1 MLTDLRLAFRQ
12 FAKSPG
18 FTAVVLLT
26 LALGIGANTIV
37 FSLVNSVLLRPL
49 PYPDA
54 DRIVMIGSADND
66 GMFWNGMN
74 LPGAQALFDDADF
87 FEAITVV
94 FPQTWSVRQNGAAQK
109 IDGLGVSSGFLQ
121 VYGIQPLLGRD
132 FLPEE
137 DAPGGNN
144 AVTILSH
151 AYWRQAFGADP
162 NIIGQ
167 TIELGGA
174 AGGAAHEVI
183 GVLPPNALWQEDVAL
198 LTPEFIGNAAWKRDP
213 NIWWL
218 KLTGRLKEGV
228 SVAQASSAMDALLQI
243 VFVGDMEAKRWKYS
257 VMPLRDFLIRFNR
270 DSIPLLLG
278 GVVLLLLVAC
288 ANVANLLL
296 ARATARRKEFAVRA
310 ALGAGRTRLL
320 RQILTESVVLALLG
334 GGLGLLVASFGVDL
348 MALALPAKLPGVL
361 NPELDGR
368 VLGVAILVAVGTGVG
383 VGLIPAWR
391 AWRADVNRDLTEA
404 GRGST
409 AGGRSRI
416 QSLLVVAEVALTVIL
431 LVGTGYLLRSYA
443 NTLQADPGFDADNVI
458 VGRISPD
465 VNKLGTLVDGNPVP
479 ALVEF
484 HRALR
489 REMASLPGV
498 VSVATAYNS
507 PFDGREG
514 GQRIRPSDK
523 PDFVSVAASRYVG
536 GDYFGTLGIALVRG
550 RLLNEDDDRLEAPTR
565 VLLNEVLAKELFPGE
580 DPIGQQV
587 YFAEKHC
594 EVVGVVGNAR
604 QDSMTEKFRST
615 VYLSHSLDAY
625 NISVL
630 IRAHQFPE
638 TLASL
643 MRDAVKRVNPHQAIY
658 EIRTLNAFMR
668 DSISGERVVVLLIG
682 LFGVSALGLAC
693 LGIYGVMA
701 YTVEQRRREIS
712 IRMALGA
719 LARDILQMVMREG
732 FKLGAAGLGLGI
744 IGGMICGRLIHAQ
757 LFEVD
762 VMDLSIFASAVG
774 IIAILLCLSLL
785 IPANRAAQNDAVAA
799 LRAE

>member
-54 DRIVMIGSADND
+54 NRIVMIGHVEND
-66 GMFWNGMN
+66 GRFWNGMN
-74 LPGAQALFDDADF
+74 HPGTQALFDDADF

-94 FPQTWSVRQNGAAQK
+94 LPRTWNVRQSGAAQK

-121 VYGIQPLLGRD
+121 VYGIEPLLGRD

-167 TIELGGA
+167 TIEVTGM
-174 AGGAAHEVI
+174 AHEVI
-183 GVLPPNALWQEDVAL
+183 GVLPPNALWQENVAL
-198 LTPEFIGNAAWKRDP
+198 LTPELIGDAAWKRDP
-213 NIWWL
+213 DIWWL
-218 KLTGRLKEGV
+218 SLTGRLKEGV
-228 SVAQASSAMDALLQI
+228 SVVQARSAMDALLQI
-243 VFVGDMEAKRWKYS
+243 VFVGDLDAKRRNYDL
-257 VMPLRDFLIRFNR
+257 MPLRDYLIRYNR

-296 ARATARRKEFAVRA
+296 ARTTARRKEFAVRA

-320 RQILTESVVLALLG
+320 RQILTESVVLALFG
-334 GGLGLLVASFGVDL
+334 GGLGLLAADWGVGL
-348 MALALPAKLPGVL
+348 MTLAMPADLPGVL

-368 VLGVAILVAVGTGVG
+368 VLLVAILVAVGTGVG
-383 VGLIPAWR
+383 VGLVPAWR
-391 AWRADVNRDLTEA
+391 AWKADVNRDLTEA

-409 AGGRSRI
+409 AGGRSRV
-416 QSLLVVAEVALTVIL
+416 QSLLVVAEVALAVML

-443 NTLQADPGFDADNVI
+443 DPGFEPDNVI

-465 VNKLGTLVDGNPVP
+465 YNKLGPVVDGMAAP
-479 ALVEF
+479 AGLVEF

-489 REMASLPGV
+489 REMAALPGV
-498 VSVATAYNS
+498 ISVATAYSS
-507 PFDGREG
+507 PFDGRQG
-514 GQRIRPSDK
+514 GQRINPSAK
-523 PDFVSVAASRYVG
+523 PDLVTSTDARTVG
-536 GDYFGTLGIALVRG
+536 GDYFGTVGISLIRG

-565 VLLNEVLAKELFPGE
+565 VLLNETLAEDLFPGE
-580 DPIGQQV
+580 DPVGKQV
-587 YFAEKHC
+587 YYADEHC

-604 QDSMTEKFRST
+604 LERMTEKFRST
-615 VYLSHSLDAY
+615 VYLGHSRDPY
-625 NISVL
+625 QISVL
-630 IRAHQFPE
+630 IRTQKSPE
-638 TLASL
+638 MLAGL

-668 DSISGERVVVLLIG
+668 DSISGERVVMLLIG
-682 LFGVSALGLAC
+682 LFGVSALALAC

-701 YTVEQRRREIS
+701 YTIEQRKREIS

-719 LARDILQMVMREG
+719 LARDILQMVMRDG
-732 FKLGAAGLGLGI
+732 FKLGVMGLGLGI
-744 IGGMICGRLIHAQ
+744 IGGMICGQLIQAQ
-757 LFEVD
+757 LFQVTVVD
-762 VMDLSIFASAVG
+762 LPVFAAALG
-774 IIAILLCLSLL
+774 IIAILLWASVL
-785 IPANRAAQNDAVAA
+785 IPANRATQNDAVAA